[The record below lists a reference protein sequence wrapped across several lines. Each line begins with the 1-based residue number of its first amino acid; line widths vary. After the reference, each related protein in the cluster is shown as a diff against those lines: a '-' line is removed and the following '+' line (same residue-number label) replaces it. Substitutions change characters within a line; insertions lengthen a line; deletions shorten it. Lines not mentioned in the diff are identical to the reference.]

1 MNTSR
6 VAQVLDEMGTLLEL
20 RGENPFRCRAYHNA
34 AQALKGLPEDLS
46 EMITNGDLAEVPGIG
61 ETMLSKIV
69 QLVTTG
75 HLPAF
80 EDLKKDTPTGL
91 VALLRVP
98 GLGPKKI
105 KVLRE
110 DLKIE
115 SLADL
120 RKAGEKGAIA
130 KLKGFG
136 EKTQEKI
143 LEGIAF
149 VESVGERIL
158 QSTARRLVAPVFEAL
173 KGHPDVIR
181 AEVCGSLRRRAETI
195 GDLDLLFSSEDPAQ
209 VLNDLADRPEFAS
222 ILAHG
227 PTKLSVRLLGGVQ
240 CDLRGV
246 RDDQFASALHYFTG
260 SKAHNIA
267 MRRRAM
273 DRGMKLSEY
282 GLEGPDGFL
291 PIADET
297 ALFQALG
304 LAYIPPELRE
314 DTGEFALAEKGKVP
328 KLVELEDLT
337 GTFHCHTE
345 WSDGGNSVT
354 EMAEAAREF
363 GLRYLGIADHSKS
376 AGYAGGLPVD
386 RVRDQ
391 WKEIE
396 KVNDT

>member
-34 AQALKGLPEDLS
+34 AQALKGMPEDLS
-46 EMITNGDLAEVPGIG
+46 EMITSGQLGEVPGIG
-61 ETMLSKIV
+61 ETMLAKIA

-80 EDLKKDTPTGL
+80 EDLERDTPPGL

-120 RKAGEKGAIA
+120 RKAGEKGSIA
-130 KLKGFG
+130 RLKGFG
-136 EKTQEKI
+136 DKTQAKI

-158 QSTARRLVAPVFEAL
+158 QSTAKRLVAPVFEAL
-173 KGHPDVIR
+173 KAHPGVIR
-181 AEVCGSLRRRAETI
+181 AEICGSLRRRAETI
-195 GDLDLLFSSEDPAQ
+195 GDLDLLFSSKDPAK
-209 VLNDLADRPEFAS
+209 VLDDLADLPEFAS

-227 PTKLSVRLLGGVQ
+227 PTKLSVRLAEGVQ

-246 RDDQFASALHYFTG
+246 QDEPVRL
-260 SKAHNIA
+260 
-267 MRRRAM
+267 RACIISPAP
-273 DRGMKLSEY
+273 RPTTS
-282 GLEGPDGFL
+282 P
-291 PIADET
+291 
-297 ALFQALG
+297 
-304 LAYIPPELRE
+304 
-314 DTGEFALAEKGKVP
+314 
-328 KLVELEDLT
+328 
-337 GTFHCHTE
+337 
-345 WSDGGNSVT
+345 
-354 EMAEAAREF
+354 
-363 GLRYLGIADHSKS
+363 
-376 AGYAGGLPVD
+376 
-386 RVRDQ
+386 
-391 WKEIE
+391 
-396 KVNDT
+396 